1 MISIDQFGGSGATT
15 TKAMTNAALS
25 AKPPPTM
32 DSSPFPYTHA
42 CLHVPPAEDAGR
54 PYRGL
59 RGTADCGLGRDERSV
74 FVRDGFLVLR
84 RAVPRELV
92 DAARSHVATARSNS
106 WEQLRR
112 LRSDDWRMH
121 FQQRFGDGAELVD
134 GHAPVLDL
142 LCAAPRLHGA
152 LHDLS
157 AGDGRPI
164 GSFYTQVAFRT
175 PLPSSARADAR
186 GADDR
191 PGTCYHLDG
200 QANAAG
206 ERFPDHFSVLVGVAL
221 SDQCEPNVGNF
232 TVFPGAHASHSWHT
246 YPARKRRA
254 DAKLR
259 EQRATKKRGRD
270 QATLPGVVAEKDET
284 LDASLPN
291 LGEPHQV
298 CLAAG
303 DAVIAHVMLPHRGGV
318 NHGTRTRELVFFR
331 VQVCR
336 VPISPV
342 SHTSALLLIELS
354 PRAQFSHV
362 DYHSGQRAQALLDN
376 PWAEVR
382 SLPLN
387 CPRGPRA
394 LNSSF
399 RDPVATASLALG

>member
-1 MISIDQFGGSGATT
+1 M
-15 TKAMTNAALS
+15 MTD
-25 AKPPPTM
+25 AKQ
-32 DSSPFPYTHA
+32 DSSPFHYTHA

-59 RGTADCGLGRDERSV
+59 RGADGCGLSSDERSA
-74 FVRDGFLVLR
+74 FVRDGFVVLPG
-84 RAVPRELV
+84 AVPRELI

-121 FQQRFGDGAELVD
+121 FQQRFSDGAELVD

-142 LCAAPRLHGA
+142 LCAAPRVHGA
-152 LHDLS
+152 LRDLS
-157 AGDGRPI
+157 AADGCPI

-175 PLPSSARADAR
+175 PLPSGGRADAR
-186 GADDR
+186 GVDDR

-232 TVFPGAHASHSWHT
+232 TVFPGAHVSHSWHG

-270 QATLPGVVAEKDET
+270 ETARAGMVTEKDEAGMVTEKDET
-284 LDASLPN
+284 VDATLPD

-331 VQVCR
+331 VQVRRVLPPIVCIPWRSSAERCVAPRAVLSRR
-336 VPISPV
+336 VP
-342 SHTSALLLIELS
+342 
-354 PRAQFSHV
+354 
-362 DYHSGQRAQALLDN
+362 
-376 PWAEVR
+376 
-382 SLPLN
+382 
-387 CPRGPRA
+387 
-394 LNSSF
+394 
-399 RDPVATASLALG
+399 